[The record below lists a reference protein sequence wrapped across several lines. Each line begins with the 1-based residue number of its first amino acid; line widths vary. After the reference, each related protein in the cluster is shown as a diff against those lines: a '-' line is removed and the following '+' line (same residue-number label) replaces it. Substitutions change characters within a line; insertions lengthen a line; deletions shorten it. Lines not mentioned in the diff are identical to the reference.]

1 MNEKSERLEELERM
15 NEKKR
20 KELLKKINDMIKKK
34 EEYEVGRL
42 KKLEEAKQKRKEFND
57 ICQENKKDIIEDRLE
72 RREEI
77 LEDENILFNRGLNK
91 DNVTERK

>member
-34 EEYEVGRL
+34 EEYEVEKL
-42 KKLEEAKQKRKEFND
+42 KS
-57 ICQENKKDIIEDRLE
+57 
-72 RREEI
+72 
-77 LEDENILFNRGLNK
+77 
-91 DNVTERK
+91 

>member
-34 EEYEVGRL
+34 EEYEVEKL
-42 KKLEEAKQKRKEFND
+42 KKLEEAKQKRKEFYD

-72 RREEI
+72 
-77 LEDENILFNRGLNK
+77 
-91 DNVTERK
+91 